1 MNFSGFGVPEVKSKI
16 RNLRS
21 TYCQEKK
28 KIANS
33 KRSGTGS
40 EAVYTPNVKWFG
52 ELNSI
57 LNDVEQRRKAF
68 DNASIFY
75 FSVSFWT
82 ATRQPHL

>member
-1 MNFSGFGVPEVKSKI
+1 LNLLGFGVPEVKSKI

-52 ELNSI
+52 ELDSI

-68 DNASIFY
+68 DNVCTFY